1 MWAVVMQLMRNNL
14 LLFVLQRSADTATS
28 AQNNQF
34 TDRITTSDL
43 LSFAEQIL
51 SAIEYLS
58 SKNVIL
64 MAAYN

>member
-1 MWAVVMQLMRNNL
+1 MRNNL